1 MTESKKIKTTTDR
14 ELILPNKKIIN
25 LNDEQYE
32 GVKKI
37 RLWLKTKN
45 KTFFTLSGHAGS
57 GKSTLIKKILDEYR
71 GGVAVSAMTHKAK
84 KIIARTTKRSST
96 TLHSLLGLRP
106 DLELE
111 NFSPNN
117 PQFAPIAMSRINDY
131 NWIVIDEVPQMNLQL
146 LELIKEKTKNSKVK
160 ILFVGDACQ
169 LPPIGEKISMVFV
182 DDEIEKHF
190 LTKVERQTDGNPLL
204 PMYDTLRDNL
214 NTVDGGIE
222 RRTKIN
228 ANGDGIIFT
237 IDKAE
242 FRKAVLSKFK
252 SDEYKNNIDFCKGLA
267 WKNDTVMSANK
278 LVRDE
283 LFGKNAD
290 IVEVGDVIMGYR
302 SISDEKNRYNI
313 IDNSADYY
321 VIEKSNLEEN
331 AYGIKGFRVKI
342 KEELETGRFKYEDVF
357 IIDVNDNNNL
367 YLYAQMH
374 DFFREMG
381 KSDKK
386 QWYKYY
392 QFRRNNLLMKTID
405 KNINGDYRDKNEI
418 IVKDIYYG
426 FFITIHKSQGSTYT
440 HSLVIESDINLN
452 WDIVERNKL
461 RYVAMSRPER
471 TCTVLSNK
479 LD

>member
-1 MTESKKIKTTTDR
+1 MEDNQ
-14 ELILPNKKIIN
+14 LLLPSGKIITF
-25 LNDEQYE
+25 NDQQYD
-32 GVKKI
+32 GIKKI

-57 GKSTLIKKILDEYR
+57 GKSTIIKKLLDEYR

-84 KIIARTTKRSST
+84 KIIARTTKREST

-111 NFSPNN
+111 TFNPNN

-131 NWIVIDEVPQMNLQL
+131 NWVIIDEVSQMNLQL
-146 LELIKEKTKNSKVK
+146 LELIKDKTKNSRIK

-204 PMYDTLRDNL
+204 PIYDILRDNL
-214 NTVDGGIE
+214 DADDGGIE
-222 RRTKIN
+222 RKTNIN
-228 ANGDGIIFT
+228 INGDGIIFT
-237 IDKAE
+237 INKAE

-252 SDEYKNNIDFCKGLA
+252 SNEYKSNIDFCKGLA

-283 LFGKNAD
+283 LFGKNVD
-290 IVEVGDVIMGYR
+290 IIEVGDTIMGYR
-302 SISDEKNRYNI
+302 SISDDKNRYNI

-321 VIEKSNLEEN
+321 VVEKSNLKEN
-331 AYGIKGFRVKI
+331 AYGINGFPVKI
-342 KEELETGRFKYEDVF
+342 KEELETGKFKYEDVF

-367 YLYAQMH
+367 HLYAQMH
-374 DFFREMG
+374 DFFTEMG
-381 KSDKK
+381 KSNKK
-386 QWYKYY
+386 LWYKYY

-405 KNINGDYRDKNEI
+405 KNIDGTYRDKGKI
-418 IVKDIYYG
+418 ITKDLDYG
-426 FFITIHKSQGSTYT
+426 YFITVHKSQGSTYQHVT
-440 HSLVIESDINLN
+440 VIESDINLN

-471 TCTVLSNK
+471 TCTVLSSK
-479 LD
+479 IDL